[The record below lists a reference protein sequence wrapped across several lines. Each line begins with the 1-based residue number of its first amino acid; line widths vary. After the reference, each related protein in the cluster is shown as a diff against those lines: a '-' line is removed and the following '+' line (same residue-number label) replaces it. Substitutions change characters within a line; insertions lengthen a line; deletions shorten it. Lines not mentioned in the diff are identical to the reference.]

1 MSPAS
6 RVYADYNATATL
18 RPEAKAAMLRAFDLT
33 GNPSSVHGEGRKAR
47 TLVEGARE
55 AVAAAIG
62 ACRDDI
68 AFTSGGTEAV
78 QAPLRGAIRAIGPGA
93 SLIASAIEHDA
104 VASYVDELE
113 KASAP
118 GREIMSRWLDNPKDM
133 SLLDRAREQG
143 AGASA
148 SPLVNWPVLA
158 DGRVD
163 LDFLSTIMEAHQ
175 KHAPTDAPKPLV
187 SLMLVNNET
196 GVIQP
201 VAEAAEIVHAAGGLI
216 HCDAIQALG
225 KIETSIIELDVDY
238 LSLSAHKI
246 GGPQGVGAFYVKP
259 GAPYRAV
266 QTGGGQEFGRRAGT
280 ENVAGIAGFGAA
292 VEASV
297 AGLSAYQALSKTRN
311 VLEALVK
318 LAAPTLVVHGE
329 AAPRVAGVSCFGVEG
344 LPSETQVMGMDLAG
358 FAVSAGSACSSGK
371 VKASRVLTAMGLSDT
386 AARSAIRASFG
397 WDSRPADPLS
407 LALSW
412 MKMANKARPNL
423 VQVPKLGTIS
433 GQPAGMD

>member
-6 RVYADYNATATL
+6 RIYADYNATAPL
-18 RPEAKAAMLRAFDLT
+18 RPEAKAAMVRAFDLT

-78 QAPLRGAIRAIGPGA
+78 QAPLRGAMAALGQA
-93 SLIASAIEHDA
+93 SLFHVAPIEHDA
-104 VASYVDELE
+104 VASI
-113 KASAP
+113 ASEFAVQMP
-118 GREIMSRWLDNPKDM
+118 GRPL
-133 SLLDRAREQG
+133 AT
-143 AGASA
+143 SA
-148 SPLVNWPVLA
+148 WPVSR
-158 DGRVD
+158 DGLVD
-163 LDFLSTIMEAHQ
+163 LEFLAAVVKAESSGGFR
-175 KHAPTDAPKPLV
+175 PLV

-201 VAEAAEIVHAAGGLI
+201 VAEAAEIVHKAGGLI

-225 KIETSIIELDVDY
+225 KIETSIIELDIDY

-246 GGPQGVGAFYVKP
+246 GGPQGVGAFYVRP
-259 GAPYRAV
+259 GSPFRAV

-292 VEASV
+292 VDAAIEGLAS
-297 AGLSAYQALSKTRN
+297 YQALAEHRNRMETRLTQA
-311 VLEALVK
+311 VPGV
-318 LAAPTLVVHGE
+318 VVHGAE
-329 AAPRVAGVSCFGVEG
+329 APRVAGVSCFGLEG
-344 LPSETQVMGMDLAG
+344 LPSETQVMNMDLAG

-371 VKASRVLTAMGLSDT
+371 VKPSRVLTAMRLSEDM
-386 AARSAIRASFG
+386 ARSSIRASFG
-397 WDSRPADPLS
+397 WNSRGEDFDA
-407 LALSW
+407 LAEAWL
-412 MKMANKARPNL
+412 KMVARARPQL
-423 VQVPKLGTIS
+423 VTATI
-433 GQPAGMD
+433 

>member
-1 MSPAS
+1 MSPMA
-6 RVYADYNATATL
+6 RIYADYNATAPL
-18 RPEAKAAMLRAFDLT
+18 RPEAKAAMLRALELT
-33 GNPSSVHGEGRKAR
+33 GNPSSVHSEGRKAR
-47 TLVEGARE
+47 ALVEGARD

-78 QAPLRGAIRAIGPGA
+78 QAPLRGPFLADGRLSILVSR
-93 SLIASAIEHDA
+93 IEHDA
-104 VASYVDELE
+104 GEELASD
-113 KASAP
+113 
-118 GREIMSRWLDNPKDM
+118 GDDNKWFVKPN
-133 SLLDRAREQG
+133 G
-143 AGASA
+143 I
-148 SPLVNWPVLA
+148 
-158 DGRVD
+158 VD
-163 LDFLSTIMEAHQ
+163 LDSLKADVEDVVRMGLR
-175 KHAPTDAPKPLV
+175 PLV

-259 GAPYRAV
+259 GAPFAAI
-266 QTGGGQEFGRRAGT
+266 QTGGGQEFGRRSGT
-280 ENVAGIAGFGAA
+280 ENVAGVAGFAAAIDAALSNMSQYEALRAPRDAMEAVLKAA
-292 VEASV
+292 VPS
-297 AGLSAYQALSKTRN
+297 LQI
-311 VLEALVK
+311 
-318 LAAPTLVVHGE
+318 HGQ

-344 LPSETQVMGMDLAG
+344 LPSETQVMGLDLAG

-371 VKASRVLTAMGLSDT
+371 VKPSRVLTAMGLSDT

-397 WDSRPADPLS
+397 WASKADDFDA
-407 LALSW
+407 LARAWL
-412 MKMANKARPNL
+412 KMAARARPEL
-423 VQVPKLGTIS
+423 VKLGTNV
-433 GQPAGMD
+433 

>member
-6 RVYADYNATATL
+6 RIYADYNATAPL
-18 RPEAKAAMLRAFDLT
+18 RPEAKAAMVRALETT

-47 TLVEGARE
+47 ALVEGARE
-55 AVAAAIG
+55 AIAAAIG

-78 QAPLRGAIRAIGPGA
+78 GTVLRGVLQDLKVGP
-93 SLIASAIEHDA
+93 LYTSALEHDA
-104 VASYVDELE
+104 VISLVEESNRVNAEHNAL
-113 KASAP
+113 
-118 GREIMSRWLDNPKDM
+118 MNQWLDSRGKPDD
-133 SLLDRAREQG
+133 LDERMNALG
-143 AGASA
+143 SPPMFSAGAA
-148 SPLVNWPVLA
+148 WPVNE

-163 LDFLSTIMEAHQ
+163 LEFLRVVMETGA
-175 KHAPTDAPKPLV
+175 KYAPAEAPKPLV

-201 VAEAAEIVHAAGGLI
+201 VAEAAAIVHAAGGLI

-225 KIETSIIELDVDY
+225 KVTTSIIDLDVDY
-238 LSLSAHKI
+238 LSVSAHKI

-259 GAPYRAV
+259 GAPFRAV

-292 VEASV
+292 VEAAE
-297 AGLSAYQALSKTRN
+297 AGLKDYEVLRSARDRM
-311 VLEALVK
+311 EAMLK
-318 LAAPTLVVHGE
+318 LAAPSLRVHGE

-344 LPSETQVMGMDLAG
+344 LPSETQIMGLDLAG

-397 WDSRPADPLS
+397 WASKPEDFDA
-407 LALSW
+407 LAAAW
-412 MKMANKARPNL
+412 IRMAARARPQL
-423 VQVPKLGTIS
+423 VKLD
-433 GQPAGMD
+433 AHV

>member
-1 MSPAS
+1 
-6 RVYADYNATATL
+6 
-18 RPEAKAAMLRAFDLT
+18 MLRAFDLT

-78 QAPLRGAIRAIGPGA
+78 GAVLRGALAAGSDLNLLA
-93 SLIASAIEHDA
+93 SSIEHDA
-104 VASYVDELE
+104 VASI
-113 KASAP
+113 A
-118 GREIMSRWLDNPKDM
+118 GF
-133 SLLDRAREQG
+133 AR
-143 AGASA
+143 
-148 SPLVNWPVLA
+148 WPVTRA
-158 DGRVD
+158 GVVD
-163 LDFLSTIMEAHQ
+163 LDWLR
-175 KHAPTDAPKPLV
+175 DAVKDLAEDRGDRPLV

-259 GAPYRAV
+259 GAPFRAI

-292 VEASV
+292 VDAALE
-297 AGLSAYQALSKTRN
+297 GLGGYQALAEHRDRM
-311 VLEALVK
+311 EARLTQAV
-318 LAAPTLVVHGE
+318 PGVVVHG
-329 AAPRVAGVSCFGVEG
+329 AGAPRVAGVSCFGLEG
-344 LPSETQVMGMDLAG
+344 LPSETQVMNMDLAG

-371 VKASRVLTAMGLSDT
+371 VKPSRVLTAMGLSEDM
-386 AARSAIRASFG
+386 ARSSIRTSFG
-397 WDSRPADPLS
+397 WNSSGEHFDA
-407 LALSW
+407 LAEAW
-412 MKMANKARPNL
+412 VKMATRIQQRRGA
-423 VQVPKLGTIS
+423 
-433 GQPAGMD
+433 A